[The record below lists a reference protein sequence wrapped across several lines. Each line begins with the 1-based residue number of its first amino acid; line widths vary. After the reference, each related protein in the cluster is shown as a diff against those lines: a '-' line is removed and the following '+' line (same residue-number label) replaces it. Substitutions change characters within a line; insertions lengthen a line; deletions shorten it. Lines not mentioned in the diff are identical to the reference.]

1 MRYLGPQLWAR
12 LPNDIRPADS
22 LRNFK
27 KYIRKIFEKAALCKL
42 WMPFMFG
49 IMTMITF
56 FLSTCYFLC
65 YYINMSIVFNILN
78 FTFY

>member
-1 MRYLGPQLWAR
+1 MRYLGRQLWAR
-12 LPNDIRPADS
+12 LPNDIKTGS

-27 KYIRKIFEKAALCKL
+27 KYIRKIFEKSALCKL

-49 IMTMITF
+49 IMAMIIF

-65 YYINMSIVFNILN
+65 Y
-78 FTFY
+78 